1 MIIQIISFFF
11 IYQSVSRYYFSV
23 KEIIIWLMIFISI
36 GVGSTYFIGVWG
48 AVALFFC
55 FVGMSYFKN
64 QKTFTSLGVFYGAYA
79 LVMNSFLGYL
89 AADPITNL
97 QEVLLLSK
105 LKRDRLLNT

>member
-1 MIIQIISFFF
+1 M
-11 IYQSVSRYYFSV
+11 
-23 KEIIIWLMIFISI
+23 
-36 GVGSTYFIGVWG
+36 G

-97 QEVLLLSK
+97 IEFVFRQSSANIDYLPYLLQLW
-105 LKRDRLLNT
+105 RPHYE

>member
-1 MIIQIISFFF
+1 M
-11 IYQSVSRYYFSV
+11 
-23 KEIIIWLMIFISI
+23 
-36 GVGSTYFIGVWG
+36 G

-105 LKRDRLLNT
+105 LKETGSSIHEELSLFGEKLLNH